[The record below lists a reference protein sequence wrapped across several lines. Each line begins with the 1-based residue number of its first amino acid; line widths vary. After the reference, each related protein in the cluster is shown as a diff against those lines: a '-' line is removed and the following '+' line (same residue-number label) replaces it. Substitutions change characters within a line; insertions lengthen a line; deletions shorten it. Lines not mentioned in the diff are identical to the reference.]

1 MLCAL
6 SGRETTG
13 LSPILPVPGRHGTS
27 DALACL
33 TGSVPLLT
41 KPVSGAFLCYHI
53 GHSALS
59 GHFPQQTA
67 VFAGNFPLEQHAMNT
82 LQAHPFSTVRD
93 LLRYAV
99 TRFTREKLFFG
110 HGSENAFD
118 EAAYLILH
126 TLSLPLDRLEPFLD
140 ATLLPEETEAV
151 MTIIDRR
158 VTERIPA
165 AYLTNEAWLQGYSFY
180 VERGVIIPRSFLAEL
195 IVEQFA
201 PWVSDPD
208 GITDILELCT
218 GSGCLAIMLA
228 DRFANATVDAVEL
241 SPAALGIA
249 QTNINRYGMKDRIQL
264 HHADLYDGIP
274 EKRYQLI
281 VTNPPYVNQSSM
293 DTLPPEYLHEP
304 QMALAG
310 GFDGMDIVRRI
321 VYTAGERLTD
331 DGLLIVEIGNEAEN
345 AMAAFPELELT
356 WLSTS
361 GGDDR
366 VFLLTA
372 GQLKGL
378 KKA

>member
-1 MLCAL
+1 MN
-6 SGRETTG
+6 T
-13 LSPILPVPGRHGTS
+13 
-27 DALACL
+27 
-33 TGSVPLLT
+33 
-41 KPVSGAFLCYHI
+41 
-53 GHSALS
+53 
-59 GHFPQQTA
+59 QQT
-67 VFAGNFPLEQHAMNT
+67 T
-82 LQAHPFSTVRD
+82 PFSTVRD

-126 TLSLPLDRLEPFLD
+126 TLSLPIDRLEPFLD
-140 ATLLPEETEAV
+140 ARLLPEEIASV
-151 MTIIDRR
+151 MDIIERR
-158 VTERIPA
+158 VTDRIPA
-165 AYLTNEAWLQGYSFY
+165 AYLTGEAWLQGYSFH

-201 PWVSDPD
+201 PWVPDPD

-228 DRFANATVDAVEL
+228 DQFPNATVDAVEL
-241 SPAALGIA
+241 SPAALGVA
-249 QTNINRYGMKDRIQL
+249 QMNINRYGMKDRIQL

-274 EKRYQLI
+274 DKRYQLI

-293 DTLPPEYLHEP
+293 ENLPPEYLHEP

-321 VYTAGERLTD
+321 VRTAGERLTD
-331 DGLLIVEIGNEAEN
+331 DGLLIVEIGNEAEH
-345 AMAAFPELELT
+345 AIAAFPELELT
-356 WLSTS
+356 WLSIS

-372 GQLKGL
+372 EQLKNL
-378 KKA
+378 KTA

>member
-1 MLCAL
+1 
-6 SGRETTG
+6 
-13 LSPILPVPGRHGTS
+13 
-27 DALACL
+27 
-33 TGSVPLLT
+33 
-41 KPVSGAFLCYHI
+41 
-53 GHSALS
+53 
-59 GHFPQQTA
+59 
-67 VFAGNFPLEQHAMNT
+67 MNT
-82 LQAHPFSTVRD
+82 LPDTPFSTVRD

-99 TRFTREKLFFG
+99 SRFTREKLFFG

-140 ATLLPEETEAV
+140 AKLLPEEIGAI
-151 MTIIDRR
+151 MDIIERR
-158 VTERIPA
+158 ATERIPA
-165 AYLTNEAWLQGYSFY
+165 AYLTHEAWLQGYSFY

-195 IVEQFA
+195 ITEQFA
-201 PWVSDPD
+201 PWVGDPESV
-208 GITDILELCT
+208 TDILELCT

-228 DRFANATVDAVEL
+228 DQFENATVDAVEL

-249 QTNINRYGMKDRIQL
+249 QTNISRYGMKDRIRL

-274 EKRYQLI
+274 DKRYQLI

-293 DTLPPEYLHEP
+293 DNLPAEYLHEP

-321 VYTAGERLTD
+321 VGTAGERLTD

-345 AMAAFPELELT
+345 AIAAFPELELT

-372 GQLKGL
+372 EQLKGL